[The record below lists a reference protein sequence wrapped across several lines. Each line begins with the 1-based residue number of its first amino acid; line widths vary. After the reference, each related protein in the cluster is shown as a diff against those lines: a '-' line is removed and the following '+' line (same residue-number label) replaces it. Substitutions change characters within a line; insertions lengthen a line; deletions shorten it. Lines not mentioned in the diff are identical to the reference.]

1 MRTLVDENVP
11 KSEVVAMLTATCA
24 ACVLIRIR
32 CIDHLSTKGMC
43 FATPIIALVTRGR
56 CEKKCN
62 PKWISVSKRHLV
74 SLVLCMGGRPELSSR
89 LPPPV
94 CQWLRVLWGCTD
106 LFFVFSA
113 HRTGHHEMSLC
124 GASHIV
130 VWGIIQGTCM
140 HRFRLFFCFM

>member
-1 MRTLVDENVP
+1 MRTLVDENIP
-11 KSEVVAMLTATCA
+11 KSEVVAMLPATCA
-24 ACVLIRIR
+24 ACVLIHIR
-32 CIDHLSTKGMC
+32 CINHLSTKGMC

-62 PKWISVSKRHLV
+62 PKWILVPKRRLV

-89 LPPPV
+89 LAPPIPWRRLV
-94 CQWLRVLWGCTD
+94 GCGCKV

-140 HRFRLFFCFM
+140 HRFRLFNCFM